1 MDHFQLICDIG
12 EINQVFTDSQS
23 IESFLQKIVDLVARH
38 MATAVCSIY
47 LYEEITSELV
57 LNATHGLNPDSV
69 GKVRLKPG
77 EGLVGL
83 SLKENKIINERIGKL
98 HPNFKPFP
106 GISEEKFDSFLA
118 VPILR
123 GVLKIGVLVIQR
135 EGSKAYSDSDIIVLR
150 AVTSQMA
157 NMLELARLFITMQTA
172 RKPFT
177 DSNKTAVPQLLKGKV
192 ASEGFAMGP
201 ARIVDRNKTF
211 ECFSKK
217 TFSKRYGLDDF
228 LNAITETEL
237 QLETLQK
244 QVEEKLSDV
253 ASLIFTAHLLLLKDK
268 EFVGSMQRKIEE
280 GSEVPDA
287 IISVAKHYIDIFS
300 RGSNFYIRE
309 KVQDIEDLSI
319 RLLGNLVPELKA
331 EYQCSD
337 HIIISTELFPSDMLK
352 ISSENALGIILV
364 TGGTTSHLSILARS
378 LGLPL
383 VIIDSPVLLSIPDE
397 TLLLLDAEIGN
408 LHINPSKTVTG
419 QFIARN
425 EGRKNAALKMS
436 SVLPETCTR
445 DGKRIRLYASI
456 NLLSDLKLAT
466 DVKCEGIG
474 LYRTEFPFLIRNNF
488 PSEEEQFVI
497 YRRLVEGM
505 RGSIITFRTLDIGGD
520 KVLSYFDLPKEQN
533 PFLGMRSIRFSL
545 SNRELFDQ
553 QIRAML
559 RAGAGAQ
566 IRIMFP
572 LISMLE
578 EFLEAKQ
585 AVYEGIDHLRREH
598 ISCNESPSVGIMVEV
613 PSVLSIINE
622 LAQVADFFSIGT
634 NDLVQYLLAVDRTN
648 EKVANLFIQHH
659 PSVLRA
665 IKLVADTANR
675 NGKCVSICGDMATQE
690 RYIPFFIGTG
700 ITELSIEPASLPKI
714 QEIIQ
719 KIDSCEAHRLAESI
733 VSTGSIAEIERL
745 LQGVI

>member
-12 EINQVFTDSQS
+12 EINQVFTDSRS
-23 IESFLQKIVDLVARH
+23 IETFLQKIVDLVASH
-38 MATAVCSIY
+38 MSTAVCSIY
-47 LYEEITSELV
+47 LYEENTSELV
-57 LNATHGLNPDSV
+57 LSATHGLNPNSV
-69 GKVRLKPG
+69 GNVRLKLG

-83 SLKENKIINERIGKL
+83 SLKELKVINEHTGKL
-98 HPNFKPFP
+98 HPNFKAIP
-106 GISEEKFDSFLA
+106 GISEEKFDTFLA

-135 EGSKAYSDSDIIVLR
+135 EGGNAYSDKDIITIR

-157 NMLELARLFITMQTA
+157 NMLELARMFISMNVSS
-172 RKPFT
+172 KPAPE
-177 DSNKTAVPQLLKGKV
+177 SKKVSVPQLLKGKV

-201 ARIVDRNKTF
+201 ARIVDRNRTF
-211 ECFSKK
+211 ESFSNKLFAR
-217 TFSKRYGLDDF
+217 TYSLQDF
-228 LNAITETEL
+228 HYAISQTEL

-280 GSEVPDA
+280 GMDA
-287 IISVAKHYIDIFS
+287 PQAVISVAKHYIDIFS
-300 RGSNFYIRE
+300 KGTNTYIKE

-319 RLLGNLVPELKA
+319 RLLGNLVPELMA
-331 EYQCSD
+331 EYQCAN

-352 ISSENALGIILV
+352 LSSENALGIILV

-383 VIIDSPVLLSIPDE
+383 VIIDSPSLLSIPNE
-397 TLLLLDAEIGN
+397 THLLLDAEIGN
-408 LHINPSKTVTG
+408 LHINPSKTVVD
-419 QFIARN
+419 QFIVRN
-425 EGRKNAALKMS
+425 EGRKKAALIMS
-436 SVLPETCTR
+436 SVCPETFTR
-445 DGKRIRLYASI
+445 DYKQIHLYASI
-456 NLLSDLKLAT
+456 NLLSDLKLAN

-474 LYRTEFPFLIRNNF
+474 LYRTEFPFLIRSNF

-497 YRRLVEGM
+497 YRKLVDGI
-505 RGSIITFRTLDIGGD
+505 GDKIITFRTLDIGGD

-545 SNRELFDQ
+545 SNKEIFEQ

-559 RAGAGAQ
+559 RAGTGAKL
-566 IRIMFP
+566 RIMFP
-572 LISMLE
+572 MISTME
-578 EFLEAKQ
+578 QFTEARN
-585 AVYEGIDHLRREH
+585 AVF
-598 ISCNESPSVGIMVEV
+598 ESIQYLKMENIPHNATPQIGMMVEV
-613 PSVLSIINE
+613 PSVLSIIDE
-622 LAQVADFFSIGT
+622 FAQAVDFFSIGT

-665 IKLVADTANR
+665 IKQVADAAIR
-675 NGKCVSICGDMATQE
+675 YGKSISLCGDMVTQE
-690 RYIPFFIGTG
+690 VYLPFFIGIG
-700 ITELSIEPASLPKI
+700 VTELSIEPPSIPRI
-714 QEIIQ
+714 QEQIQ
-719 KIDSCEAHRLAESI
+719 KIDTIKACQQAQAMLSTASI
-733 VSTGSIAEIERL
+733 TDIERL
-745 LQGVI
+745 LL

>member
-12 EINQVFTDSQS
+12 EINQVFTDSRS
-23 IESFLQKIVDLVARH
+23 IETFLQKIVDLVASH
-38 MATAVCSIY
+38 MSTAVCSIY
-47 LYEEITSELV
+47 LYEENSSELV
-57 LNATHGLNPDSV
+57 LSATHGLNPDSV
-69 GKVRLKPG
+69 GNVRLKLG

-83 SLKENKIINERIGKL
+83 SLKELKVINEHTGKL
-98 HPNFKPFP
+98 HPNFKAIPD
-106 GISEEKFDSFLA
+106 ISEEKFDTFLA

-135 EGSKAYSDSDIIVLR
+135 EGGNAYSDKDIITMR

-157 NMLELARLFITMQTA
+157 NMLEMARMFISMNA
-172 RKPFT
+172 SSKPAPE
-177 DSNKTAVPQLLKGKV
+177 SKEVSIPQLLKGKV

-201 ARIVDRNKTF
+201 ARIVDRNRTF
-211 ECFSKK
+211 ESFSNKIFTGK
-217 TFSKRYGLDDF
+217 YSLQNFQH
-228 LNAITETEL
+228 AINQTEF

-280 GSEVPDA
+280 GMYAPQA
-287 IISVAKHYIDIFS
+287 IISVAKQYIDIFS
-300 RGSNFYIRE
+300 RGTNAYIKE

-319 RLLGNLVPELKA
+319 RLLGNLVPELMA
-331 EYQCSD
+331 EYQCAN

-383 VIIDSPVLLSIPDE
+383 VIIDSPSLLSIPDE
-397 TLLLLDAEIGN
+397 TTLLLDAEIGN
-408 LHINPSKTVTG
+408 LHINPSKTVVD

-425 EGRKNAALKMS
+425 EGRKKAALTMS
-436 SVLPETCTR
+436 SIRSETFTR
-445 DGKRIRLYASI
+445 DQKKIHLYASI
-456 NLLSDLKLAT
+456 NLLSDLKLAN

-474 LYRTEFPFLIRNNF
+474 LYRTEFPFLIRSNF

-497 YRRLVEGM
+497 YRKLVDGI
-505 RGSIITFRTLDIGGD
+505 GDKTITFRTLDIGGD

-545 SNRELFDQ
+545 SKREIFDQ

-559 RAGAGAQ
+559 RAGLGARL
-566 IRIMFP
+566 RIMFP
-572 LISMLE
+572 MISTME
-578 EFLEAKQ
+578 QFIEAKN
-585 AVYEGIDHLRREH
+585 AVL
-598 ISCNESPSVGIMVEV
+598 ESIQYLKMENIPHNSAPSIGMMVEV
-613 PSVLSIINE
+613 PSVLSIIDE
-622 LAQVADFFSIGT
+622 FAQAVDFFSIGT

-648 EKVANLFIQHH
+648 EKVASLFIQHH

-665 IKLVADTANR
+665 IKQVADAAIR
-675 NGKCVSICGDMATQE
+675 YKKSISLCGDMATRE
-690 RYIPFFIGTG
+690 VYLPFFIGIG
-700 ITELSIEPASLPKI
+700 ITELSIEPSSIPRI
-714 QEIIQ
+714 QEQIQ
-719 KIDSCEAHRLAESI
+719 KIDTTNACQQAQAMLSTVSI
-733 VSTGSIAEIERL
+733 TDIEKL
-745 LQGVI
+745 LL